1 MSDLMGATQAGPLV
15 PPFAGAG
22 NLIYRAAAVPRF
34 VRGAGCFLEG
44 EDGRRYLDAEAAN
57 GTVAWGY
64 DSSIL
69 QEAARRCFALP
80 ALPSFCE
87 SSLRLRVLER
97 LERLFSDAIQA
108 PGRVELDL
116 GGAQGMET
124 ALRIAFSNNGP
135 GTVVVFEGA
144 FHGRSGVTSM
154 LSSSPRYRELLAAWG
169 LEVVRLPSP
178 DCRTCPHS
186 AASAGCG
193 TGCVKAV
200 SRWGSEL
207 SGVGG
212 NGFGRKVSAFVFEAV
227 QNVGGMVVPD
237 PALLRAAVEH
247 ARSQGAV
254 VIADEIFT
262 GMHRVG
268 PRWGFQ
274 LMGVE
279 PDVVVTSKGLSN
291 GGAALSAVWAR
302 EPLADPGNYAPGSHS
317 STYIGIPHALAVVD
331 TVLDRWEAWK
341 DVESDVAVLER
352 EMRERLAELAERRP
366 SVIDRVDAT
375 GGTARIVLS
384 GPHAP
389 RLRQLCTTVH
399 PELGVLVAST
409 GMAPDVIN
417 IHPPLVI
424 TGAELDGLAEVLDL
438 ALGALT
444 AELSATAAAGA
455 RGSS

>member
-1 MSDLMGATQAGPLV
+1 MPGVTNAAAV

-22 NLIYRAAAVPRF
+22 NLIYRATEVPRF
-34 VRGAGCFLEG
+34 VRGSGCHLESD
-44 EDGRRYLDAEAAN
+44 DGRRYLDAEAAN
-57 GTVAWGY
+57 GTLALGY
-64 DSSIL
+64 DASIL
-69 QEAARRCFALP
+69 QEAARRCLDLP

-87 SSLRLRVLER
+87 SPFRLGLLER
-97 LERLFSDAIQA
+97 LERLFSGVLGV

-124 ALRIAFSNNGP
+124 ALRIAFSANGP

-154 LSSSPRYRELLAAWG
+154 LSASPRYRELLAAWG

-178 DCRTCPHS
+178 DCRTCPHADRS
-186 AASAGCG
+186 SDRCG
-193 TGCVKAV
+193 TGCVGAV
-200 SRWGSEL
+200 TRWGSEL

-212 NGFGRKVSAFVFEAV
+212 TGFRRKVSAFVFEAV

-237 PALLRAAVEH
+237 PALLRAAVDH
-247 ARSQGAV
+247 ARAQGAV

-268 PRWGFQ
+268 PRWGFE
-274 LMGVE
+274 LAGVE
-279 PDVVVTSKGLSN
+279 PDVVVTSKGLTN

-302 EPLADPGNYAPGSHS
+302 EPLADADHYPPGSHS
-317 STYIGIPHALAVVD
+317 STFVGIPHALAVAD
-331 TVLDRWEAWK
+331 TVLDRWEEWRTVRD
-341 DVESDVAVLER
+341 DVELLADG
-352 EMRERLAELAERRP
+352 MRKRLAYLAEAHPVLVSRT
-366 SVIDRVDAT
+366 DAT
-375 GGTARIVLS
+375 GGTARIVLT

-389 RLRQLCTTVH
+389 RLRQLCGTVH
-399 PELGVLVAST
+399 PRLGLLVAST

-424 TGAELDGLAEVLDL
+424 TPEELDAMNEVLDL
-438 ALGALT
+438 ALGAVEM
-444 AELSATAAAGA
+444 ELPCG
-455 RGSS
+455 

>member
-1 MSDLMGATQAGPLV
+1 MTGGPAV

-22 NLIYRAAAVPRF
+22 NLIYRSAVVPRF
-34 VRGAGCFLEG
+34 VRGSGCYLEAD
-44 EDGRRYLDAEAAN
+44 DGRRYLDAEAAN

-64 DSSIL
+64 DASIL
-69 QEAARRCFALP
+69 QEAARRCLDLP

-87 SSLRLRVLER
+87 SPLRLSVLER
-97 LERLFSDAIQA
+97 LERLFSDVLGT

-124 ALRIAFSNNGP
+124 ALRIAFSANGP

-178 DCRTCPHS
+178 DARTCPHVDPVS
-186 AASAGCG
+186 GRCG
-193 TGCVKAV
+193 PGCVSAV
-200 SRWGSEL
+200 TRWGSEL

-212 NGFGRKVSAFVFEAV
+212 AGFGRKVSAFIFESV

-237 PALLRAAVEH
+237 PELLRAAVAH
-247 ARSQGAV
+247 ARGQGAV

-274 LMGVE
+274 LSGVE

-302 EPLADPGNYAPGSHS
+302 EPLADATHYPPGSHS
-317 STYIGIPHALAVVD
+317 STYVGIPHALAVVD
-331 TVLDRWEAWK
+331 TVLDRWDAWK
-341 DVESDVAVLER
+341 DVEADVAALAGG
-352 EMRERLAELAERRP
+352 MAERLTALAEAHP
-366 SVIDRVDAT
+366 GLVDRVDAT
-375 GGTARIVLS
+375 GGTARIVLR
-384 GPHAP
+384 GAHAP
-389 RLRQLCTTVH
+389 RLRQLCATVH
-399 PELGVLVAST
+399 PDLGLLVAST

-424 TGAELDGLAEVLDL
+424 TPDDLDRMAEVLDL
-438 ALGALT
+438 AFRAL
-444 AELSATAAAGA
+444 AEEESHA
-455 RGSS
+455 